1 MYISDA
7 GCQKIYKV
15 NISDSSCV
23 PFGWKGRYA
32 GPGRFSFAFPA
43 PDKVMAFT
51 DHSVITFMK
60 DDKPCESIILD
71 EAIVDAGMWAD
82 SVFVATNTNVREM

>member
-1 MYISDA
+1 M
-7 GCQKIYKV
+7 

-32 GPGRFSFAFPA
+32 GPGKFSFAFPA
-43 PDKVMAFT
+43 PDKVMVFT

-60 DDKPCESIILD
+60 D

-82 SVFVATNTNVREM
+82 SVFVATNTSVREM